1 MQKIFYSTLCQVCQ
15 VKTETKSEFVLL
27 RKLMKN
33 VFLCSSFI
41 VKLVQQ
47 LYKCKPLN
55 TVGAE
60 QLLLDVHM
68 LKTAL
73 LDLPSTGYQVQR
85 KAPATYT
92 KVISFDILTFY
103 KLISTLICIY

>member
-1 MQKIFYSTLCQVCQ
+1 M
-15 VKTETKSEFVLL
+15 
-27 RKLMKN
+27 
-33 VFLCSSFI
+33 
-41 VKLVQQ
+41 KLVQQ

-92 KVISFDILTFY
+92 KVNYIDLYISISDRTNV
-103 KLISTLICIY
+103 LIHPFFFITNR

>member
-1 MQKIFYSTLCQVCQ
+1 MLIKYL
-15 VKTETKSEFVLL
+15 
-27 RKLMKN
+27 
-33 VFLCSSFI
+33 FLYSSFI

-92 KVISFDILTFY
+92 KVTCFIVHIIIRVLTGLFY
-103 KLISTLICIY
+103 CE

>member
-1 MQKIFYSTLCQVCQ
+1 MFKIFLKVLCAFY
-15 VKTETKSEFVLL
+15 TYF
-27 RKLMKN
+27 
-33 VFLCSSFI
+33 SSFI
-41 VKLVQQ
+41 PKLVQQ
-47 LYKCKPLN
+47 LFKCKPLN

-85 KAPATYT
+85 KAPLAYA
-92 KVISFDILTFY
+92 KVIE
-103 KLISTLICIY
+103 

>member
-1 MQKIFYSTLCQVCQ
+1 MNKIKYEFVSLYIIKINEKKIF
-15 VKTETKSEFVLL
+15 
-27 RKLMKN
+27 
-33 VFLCSSFI
+33 CSSFI
-41 VKLVQQ
+41 IKLVQQ

-92 KVISFDILTFY
+92 KVIFY
-103 KLISTLICIY
+103 N